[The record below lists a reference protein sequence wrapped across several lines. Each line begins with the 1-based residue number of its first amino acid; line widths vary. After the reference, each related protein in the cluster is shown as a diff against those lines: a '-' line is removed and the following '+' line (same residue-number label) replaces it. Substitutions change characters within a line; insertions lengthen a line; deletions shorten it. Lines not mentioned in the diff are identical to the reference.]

1 MKITDIKPTDNV
13 KISRNSWTVKGDNL
27 KTKGVIRNITKI
39 MQLPARKLFDL
50 HTQLKKHEIVEY
62 RGNIYI
68 NADGELFY
76 PHHVSNFYEKI
87 KENVGEEKFNEL
99 WGESESYKNYLAYE
113 AEVDNLRNCPI
124 LTVIDCYILT

>member
-1 MKITDIKPTDNV
+1 MKITDIKSTDNV
-13 KISRNSWTVKGDNL
+13 KISRNSWTVKGDYL
-27 KTKGVIRNITKI
+27 ETKGVIRNITNI
-39 MQLPARKLFDL
+39 MQLPSRKLFDIY
-50 HTQLKKHEIVEY
+50 TQLKKHEIGKY

-76 PHHVSNFYEKI
+76 PHNVSNFYEKI

-99 WGESESYKNYLAYE
+99 WGESESYKNHLAHE

>member
-1 MKITDIKPTDNV
+1 MKITDIKTTDNV

-27 KTKGVIRNITKI
+27 KTKGVIRNITNI

-50 HTQLKKHEIVEY
+50 HAQLKKHEIGKY

-87 KENVGEEKFNEL
+87 KENMDEETFNEL
-99 WGESESYKNYLAYE
+99 WGESETYKKHLAHE
-113 AEVDNLRNCPI
+113 EEVDRLRACPI
-124 LTVIDCYILT
+124 LTVIDCYIMT

>member
-1 MKITDIKPTDNV
+1 
-13 KISRNSWTVKGDNL
+13 
-27 KTKGVIRNITKI
+27 
-39 MQLPARKLFDL
+39 MQLPSRKLFDL
-50 HTQLKKHEIVEY
+50 HSQLKKHGIEKY

-76 PHHVSNFYEKI
+76 PHNVSNFYEKI

-99 WGESESYKNYLAYE
+99 WGESESYKNHLAHE